1 MSITTTQL
9 KQLLSFSPLDKDN
22 ISHMKKE
29 YMKLKIQEAKDKK
42 CSGLSNLWDI
52 LPIEVEEKII
62 KIKYELEKDY
72 IPQMITQHNLTMKSF
87 EKYIFREY
95 RNETGEGIERVLAI
109 NYSFPTFLNIMI
121 NKKSWEE
128 NYYPRRLGGKT
139 YFKTIA
145 TYEKITKNKT
155 PSLEDYIQYRNKLK
169 EQEKEE
175 RKKKAV
181 ERQLNEDLKS
191 RNNEPKFKIGDIIY
205 TENKYYHDTKRIDG
219 IQIYKNAYIITGET
233 KTQWRVDRLIW
244 SKVLNTEPI
253 FSQDSHYWYGLTKDK
268 SLWMKEKSKNIGKKS
283 YIRMLTDNEN
293 VSECPYDCN
302 NMLSCSER
310 MYCR

>member
-42 CSGLSNLWDI
+42 CSGVSNLWDI

-62 KIKYELEKDY
+62 KIKYELEEDY
-72 IPQMITQHNLTMKSF
+72 IPQMITNHNLTMKSF

-95 RNETGEGIERVLAI
+95 RNETGEGLERVLAI
-109 NYSFPTFLNIMI
+109 NHSFPTFLNIMI
-121 NKKSWEE
+121 NKKSWE

-169 EQEKEE
+169 EEEKEQ
-175 RKKKAV
+175 RKKKS
-181 ERQLNEDLKS
+181 EEKQIRINDN
-191 RNNEPKFKIGDIIY
+191 RPDFKIGDVIY
-205 TENKYYHDTKRIDG
+205 TDNKNPHDTERING
-219 IQIYKNAYIITGET
+219 IGIYKTAYIITGET
-233 KTQWRVDRLIW
+233 KTQWRVDALKWTTASDTGGSW
-244 SKVLNTEPI
+244 SSN
-253 FSQDSHYWYGLTKDK
+253 YWYGLNKDE
-268 SLWMKEKSKNIGKKS
+268 SSWVRMKSKNIGKKS
-283 YIRMLTDNEN
+283 YICKLSDNDSKSPFDSN
-293 VSECPYDCN
+293 V
-302 NMLSCSER
+302 MLSCDKWF
-310 MYCR
+310 